1 VTYGQEQT
9 ERLSVTVVPRFPGST
24 PTGTVTIKASTGTLC
39 VITLASGKGS
49 CRLSPKKLNTRTY
62 SLVATYGGSTNFKGS
77 ASVKTLSVAER

>member
-1 VTYGQEQT
+1 
-9 ERLSVTVVPRFPGST
+9 
-24 PTGTVTIKASTGTLC
+24 